1 MLYPRSRKKLR
12 VMRASTMRK
21 RGDGTSCPCGAH
33 PPHPSSGPVAT
44 CATTSFYP
52 GLERMSLAR
61 SVRAELLLAQ
71 IQAAIDHQSS
81 PRRPWQRYEPLSAF
95 LDCVIWPTDEVVLRD
110 LSFAKLAIEML
121 SDRQRADLEVALG
134 R

>member
-1 MLYPRSRKKLR
+1 
-12 VMRASTMRK
+12 MRN
-21 RGDGTSCPCGAH
+21 RGDGAGCPRDAHQFGPASRPGANR
-33 PPHPSSGPVAT
+33 A
-44 CATTSFYP
+44 ATSFYP
-52 GLERMSLAR
+52 GLERICLAR

-71 IQAAIDHQSS
+71 VQAAIDHQSS

-95 LDCVIWPTDEVVLRD
+95 LDDEIWPTDDVVLGD

>member
-1 MLYPRSRKKLR
+1 MRNREDGATCPR
-12 VMRASTMRK
+12 
-21 RGDGTSCPCGAH
+21 GAH
-33 PPHPSSGPVAT
+33 QLGPSSRPGANR
-44 CATTSFYP
+44 ATTSFYP
-52 GLERMSLAR
+52 GLERMCLAR

-95 LDCVIWPTDEVVLRD
+95 LDSEMWPTDEVVLRD
-110 LSFAKLAIEML
+110 LSFAKLAMEML